1 MVLLCWALSFI
12 LQLLS
17 VKQLYYYF
25 RKSVIDDIE
34 ENLRTQFHKYTIV
47 VLNGLNLAQYH
58 DITKSN

>member
-1 MVLLCWALSFI
+1 MLLLCWALSFI

-47 VLNGLNLAQYH
+47 VLNGLNLAKYH